1 MKQTCYVKTDSPI
14 GQLFLITDQISII
27 SLEFFAVQASIP
39 VLTENLPLMKEAL
52 AELQAYFSGT
62 LRQFSVPLNP
72 TGTTFQR
79 SVWEWTQAVPYG
91 ETVSYGDLARGLNR
105 PRAYRAVAHALS
117 RNPLPIFIPCHRV
130 IRSNGS
136 LGGYSSGLNIKK
148 NLLILEHRSAML
160 PRVIR

>member
-52 AELQAYFSGT
+52 AELQAYFAGT

-79 SVWEWTQAVPYG
+79 SVWEWTQAVSYG
-91 ETVSYGDLARGLNR
+91 ETVSYGDLAHKLNR
-105 PRAYRAVAHALS
+105 LAVQNEA
-117 RNPLPIFIPCHRV
+117 V
-130 IRSNGS
+130 G
-136 LGGYSSGLNIKK
+136 
-148 NLLILEHRSAML
+148 EHRLVRRHTSGAHRRQQGGVEQDMSPLTIWLML
-160 PRVIR
+160 LRETGIY